1 MLTLDEVLADVAA
14 SPGFEGCTEI
24 GANSRSVSGRTPLHW
39 MATLGD
45 AVGTEL
51 LLQAGANIDAVDDE
65 GNTALHEATTSRQ
78 QGVVGVLVAHGAQV
92 HLVNAA
98 GQSSLEMAEAD
109 GYHPTLT
116 LLKTN
121 AS

>member
-14 SPGFEGCTEI
+14 SPGFEGCPEI
-24 GANSRSVSGRTPLHW
+24 GANSRSDTGRTPLHW

-45 AVGTEL
+45 VAGIEL
-51 LLQAGANIDAVDDE
+51 LLQAGASIDAVDDE
-65 GNTALHEATTSRQ
+65 GNTALHEATALRQ
-78 QGVVGVLVAHGAQV
+78 HGVVGFLVARGAQL

-98 GQSSLEMAEAD
+98 GQSSLAIAEAD
-109 GYHPTLT
+109 GYHPTVN

-121 AS
+121 AR

>member
-1 MLTLDEVLADVAA
+1 MLTLDEVLADVAT

-24 GANSRSVSGRTPLHW
+24 GANSRSDAGRTPLHW

-45 AVGTEL
+45 VVGVEL
-51 LLQAGANIDAVDDE
+51 LLEAGANIDAIDDD
-65 GNTALHEATTSRQ
+65 GNTALHEATALRQ
-78 QGVVGVLVAHGAQV
+78 HDVVGVLVARGAQV

-98 GQSSLEMAEAD
+98 GQSSLAIAEAD
-109 GYHPTLT
+109 GYHPTAI

-121 AS
+121 AR